1 MQNKDKARII
11 EASARLHLEK
21 ETEHF
26 LSDLHGEY
34 EAFECARRFVSG
46 AVRRKIDALFGSEV
60 DGGEMAA
67 VIAFPKE
74 KLRRMRDEL
83 GEGEYPEWLTALTER
98 LIRLCAYVAEKQ
110 TRDTVDATLDAH
122 AGVYADLLGELIFS
136 HGARRKREYV
146 GRIYSGFRRMGLE
159 EELVVML
166 CSVIRALTAG
176 RLHVIGDI
184 YDRGPRPDLIVDAI
198 AQEESVDLVWGNH
211 DLLWIA
217 ASLGSEAAI
226 FTAIANSLYYGNTEL
241 LEVGY
246 GISLEP
252 LATLAQ
258 ELYPEIDTEIY
269 YPKSH
274 RHKST
279 YTPEIIAKMHKT
291 AIVIREKLT
300 ADVIKRRPE
309 FGMDDRLLLGNISGK
324 QIFIQNTTY
333 ELRDGY
339 FPTVSCATPYVLTS
353 DEQWAV
359 EIYRAEFLSCERL
372 TQHAELLRE
381 CGALYR
387 VYNENLLLHGCIP
400 LTDSGEFMP
409 LAAGDG
415 RRGRA
420 LLDYLDDHVRCAVR
434 GERCYDVDLS
444 WFLWCGK
451 NSPLTGRERMASL
464 ERLLVSDPKAHA
476 EPRNAYYRA
485 WDDPRLVDMILREF
499 GLTGTRSH
507 VINGHIPVKRGES
520 PIKAHG
526 RLIVID
532 GGFSSAYYPKTGIGG
547 YTLIYNSEGMR
558 LVTHRPFIS
567 KENILKNNGDVISET
582 VIFEK
587 RRDKIRVRETDA
599 GAKIREWLT
608 EEMGK

>member
-46 AVRRKIDALFGSEV
+46 AVRRKIDALFGNEV

-83 GEGEYPEWLTALTER
+83 GDGEYPEWLTALTER

-198 AQEESVDLVWGNH
+198 AQEESMDLVWGNH

-217 ASLGSEAAI
+217 ASLGSEAAV

-300 ADVIKRRPE
+300 ADVIKDVPNSGWMIDFCSVISRENNFLFRIQPTSYATDIFRLYPARRPT
-309 FGMDDRLLLGNISGK
+309 FSQATSNGQSKYTARNFSLASGSRSTQSYSASAERYIAYITK
-324 QIFIQNTTY
+324 IFSFTAVYLSPTPASLCPSRQATGGAAEPCSTTS
-333 ELRDGY
+333 
-339 FPTVSCATPYVLTS
+339 TTT
-353 DEQWAV
+353 
-359 EIYRAEFLSCERL
+359 
-372 TQHAELLRE
+372 
-381 CGALYR
+381 CGAPY
-387 VYNENLLLHGCIP
+387 
-400 LTDSGEFMP
+400 
-409 LAAGDG
+409 AA
-415 RRGRA
+415 RGATMSTSR
-420 LLDYLDDHVRCAVR
+420 
-434 GERCYDVDLS
+434 
-444 WFLWCGK
+444 
-451 NSPLTGRERMASL
+451 
-464 ERLLVSDPKAHA
+464 
-476 EPRNAYYRA
+476 
-485 WDDPRLVDMILREF
+485 
-499 GLTGTRSH
+499 
-507 VINGHIPVKRGES
+507 
-520 PIKAHG
+520 
-526 RLIVID
+526 
-532 GGFSSAYYPKTGIGG
+532 GFSGA
-547 YTLIYNSEGMR
+547 E
-558 LVTHRPFIS
+558 
-567 KENILKNNGDVISET
+567 
-582 VIFEK
+582 
-587 RRDKIRVRETDA
+587 KIRR
-599 GAKIREWLT
+599 
-608 EEMGK
+608 

>member
-11 EASARLHLEK
+11 EASARLYLEK

-34 EAFECARRFVSG
+34 EAYECVRRFVSG
-46 AVRRKIDALFGSEV
+46 AVRRKIDALFGGGM

-74 KLRRMRDEL
+74 KLVRMREAL
-83 GEGEYPEWLTALTER
+83 GEEEYREQLALLTER
-98 LIRLCAYVAEKQ
+98 LIRLCTYVAEKQ

-136 HGARRKREYV
+136 RETKRKREYV
-146 GRIYSGFRRMGLE
+146 AGIYRGFRRMGLE

-166 CSVIRALTAG
+166 SSVIRALTSG
-176 RLHVIGDI
+176 RLHVVGDI

-198 AQEESVDLVWGNH
+198 AREESVDVTWGNH

-217 ASLGSEAAI
+217 ASLGSEAAV
-226 FTAIANSLYYGNTEL
+226 FTAIANSLYYANTEL
-241 LEVGY
+241 LEEGY
-246 GISLEP
+246 GIPLAP
-252 LATLAQ
+252 LATLS
-258 ELYPEIDTEIY
+258 EKLYPEIDAEIY

-274 RHKST
+274 RRASR
-279 YTPEIIAKMHKT
+279 YTPETIAKMHKT
-291 AIVIREKLT
+291 AVVIREKLV
-300 ADVIKRRPE
+300 AEVIKRHPE
-309 FGMDDRLLLGNISGK
+309 FEMKDRLLLENISEK
-324 QIFIQNTTY
+324 QIFIQNNRY
-333 ELRDGY
+333 ALRDGY
-339 FPTVSCATPYVLTS
+339 FPTVSRASPYLLS
-353 DEQWAV
+353 DEELCAV
-359 EIYRAEFLSCERL
+359 EVYRRAFLSSERL
-372 TQHAELLRE
+372 TRHADLLRE
-381 CGALYR
+381 CGSLYR
-387 VYNENLLLHGCIP
+387 IHNENLLFHGCIP
-400 LTDSGEFMP
+400 LTDSGELMP
-409 LAAGDG
+409 LAAGGG
-415 RRGRA
+415 RRGRD
-420 LLDYLDDHVRCAVR
+420 LLDYLDDRVRCAVR
-434 GERCYDVDLS
+434 GERCDEVDLS

-451 NSPLTGRERMASL
+451 NSPLTGRERMTSL
-464 ERLLVSDPKAHA
+464 ERLLVDDPEAHV

-485 WDDPRLVDMILREF
+485 WNDPVLVDMILREF

-507 VINGHIPVKRGES
+507 IINGHIPVKRGES

-558 LVTHRPFIS
+558 LVSHRPFIS
-567 KENILKNNGDVISET
+567 KENILKSNGDVISET

-599 GAKIREWLT
+599 GAKIREWLA
-608 EEMGK
+608 EKMGK